1 MTDPTPHTPPPLS
14 IPLALLPLVFL
25 VALLAIVISLF
36 GSDSLSGGSQIA
48 LLLTCGLCFLIARLA
63 RKTPWDAF
71 EKAITRQI
79 AGVVPALLL
88 LMLIGAL
95 SGCWMVSGIVPTLIY
110 YGMHILHP
118 AFFLVSC
125 CIICALVST
134 MTGSSWTTV
143 ATIGIALLGIGRAQG
158 FDDGWIAGAIL
169 SGAYFGD
176 KISPLSDT
184 TVLASSSARVP
195 LFTHIRY
202 MFITTT
208 PALVVALIVFTLA
221 GLNHPAAEAGQVA
234 AMGQAL
240 QERFCITPWLLL
252 VPLGTG
258 VMIAKRVPPIVT
270 LFLATLAAIAFA
282 LIFQREALYEIAALP
297 QRDGWALA
305 KGSLMSIFGSTALSS
320 PNTELASL
328 IATRG
333 MSGMMDTIWLIL
345 CAMCF
350 GGSMTASGITES
362 IARLFRRF
370 TRNRT
375 TMVASTVGGGL
386 FFNTVSAD
394 QYLSIILTTGL
405 FRDIYERN
413 GYENRLL
420 SRTAEDSVTV
430 TSPLIPWNS
439 CGMTQ
444 ATVLGVPTLTY
455 LPYCVFNYVC
465 PLMSIL
471 IAATGYK
478 IYRRA
483 VPSAQPATPSGEEP

>member
-1 MTDPTPHTPPPLS
+1 MTSPNTPDSKPLG
-14 IPLALLPLVFL
+14 PFLTLLPLVFL
-25 VALLAIVISLF
+25 VAMLAIVISLF
-36 GSDSLSGGSQIA
+36 GSDALGGGSQAA
-48 LLLTCGLCFLIARLA
+48 LLLTSGLCYLVGHVA
-63 RKTPWDAF
+63 RKTPWETF

-79 AGVVPALLL
+79 AGVTPAILL

-95 SGCWMVSGIVPTLIY
+95 SGCWMISGVVPTLIY
-110 YGMHILHP
+110 YGMQILHP
-118 AFFLVSC
+118 SVFLLSC
-125 CIICALVST
+125 CVICALVST

-158 FDDGWIAGAIL
+158 FDDGWIAGAII
-169 SGAYFGD
+169 SGSYFGD

-195 LFTHIRY
+195 LFEHIRY
-202 MFITTT
+202 MFITTV
-208 PALVVALIVFTLA
+208 PALAIALIVFAVA
-221 GLNHPAAEAGQVA
+221 GLLHPAMEAGQIASV
-234 AMGQAL
+234 GEAL
-240 QERFCITPWLLL
+240 EARFRITPWLLL
-252 VPLGTG
+252 VPVLTG

-270 LFLATLAAIAFA
+270 LFLSALAAVAFA
-282 LIFQREALYEIAALP
+282 LIFQREALYEIASLP
-297 QRDGWALA
+297 QDSAAALL
-305 KGSLMSIFGSTALSS
+305 KGSLTAIFGSTSLSA
-320 PNTELASL
+320 PDADVASL
-328 IATRG
+328 ISTRG
-333 MSGMMDTIWLIL
+333 MAGMMDTIWLIL

-350 GGSMTASGITES
+350 GGSMTAAGITES
-362 IARLFRRF
+362 IARLFRHF
-370 TRNRT
+370 TRTRT
-375 TMVASTVGGGL
+375 GMVSSTVGGGL

-394 QYLSIILTTGL
+394 QYLSIILTTSL

-430 TSPLIPWNS
+430 TSPLIPWNT

-465 PLMSIL
+465 PMVSIL

-483 VPSAQPATPSGEEP
+483 ASPADGTAPGPEKP

>member
-1 MTDPTPHTPPPLS
+1 MTSPNSSDPRPLGTV
-14 IPLALLPLVFL
+14 LTLLPLVFL
-25 VALLAIVISLF
+25 VATLAAVISLF
-36 GSDSLSGGSQIA
+36 GSDSLGGGSQVA
-48 LLLTCGLCFLIARLA
+48 LLLTSGLCYLVARVA
-63 RKTPWDAF
+63 RKTPWETF

-79 AGVVPALLL
+79 SGVAPAILL

-95 SGCWMVSGIVPTLIY
+95 SGCWMVSGVVPTLIY
-110 YGMHILHP
+110 YGMQILHP
-118 AFFLVSC
+118 SFFLVSC
-125 CIICALVST
+125 CVICALVST

-143 ATIGIALLGIGRAQG
+143 ATIGIALIGIGRAQG
-158 FDDGWIAGAIL
+158 FDDGWTAGAII

-195 LFTHIRY
+195 LFEHIRY
-202 MFITTT
+202 MFITTV
-208 PALVVALIVFTLA
+208 PALAVALVVFTVA
-221 GLNHPAAEAGQVA
+221 GLLHPAQEAGQTA
-234 AMGQAL
+234 AVGEAL
-240 QERFCITPWLLL
+240 RARFCITPWLLL
-252 VPLGTG
+252 VPVLTG
-258 VMIAKRVPPIVT
+258 VMIARRVPPIVT
-270 LFLATLAAIAFA
+270 LFLSALAAIAFA
-282 LIFQREALYEIAALP
+282 LVFQRGALYEIAALP
-297 QRDGWALA
+297 ARDGWALF
-305 KGSLMSIFGSTALSS
+305 KGSLITLFGHTSLSTPDAG
-320 PNTELASL
+320 LAEL

-350 GGSMTASGITES
+350 GGSMAAAGITEGV
-362 IARLFRRF
+362 ARFFRRF
-370 TRNRT
+370 TRRRT
-375 TMVASTVGGGL
+375 SMVASTVGGGL

-405 FRDIYERN
+405 FRDIYERG

-430 TSPLIPWNS
+430 TSALIPWNT

-455 LPYCVFNYVC
+455 LPYCVFNYLC

-483 VPSAQPATPSGEEP
+483 ASPADGTAPATEKP

>member
-1 MTDPTPHTPPPLS
+1 MTSPNTPDSKPLG
-14 IPLALLPLVFL
+14 PFLTLLPLVFL
-25 VALLAIVISLF
+25 VAMLAIVISLF
-36 GSDSLSGGSQIA
+36 GSDALGGGSQAA
-48 LLLTCGLCFLIARLA
+48 LLLTSGLCYLVGHVA
-63 RKTPWDAF
+63 RKTPWETF

-79 AGVVPALLL
+79 AGVTPAILL

-95 SGCWMVSGIVPTLIY
+95 SGCWMISGVVPTLIY
-110 YGMHILHP
+110 YGMQILHP
-118 AFFLVSC
+118 SVFLLSC
-125 CIICALVST
+125 CVICALVST

-158 FDDGWIAGAIL
+158 FDDGWIAGAII
-169 SGAYFGD
+169 SGSYFGD

-195 LFTHIRY
+195 LFEHIRY
-202 MFITTT
+202 MFITTV
-208 PALVVALIVFTLA
+208 PALAIALIVFAVA
-221 GLNHPAAEAGQVA
+221 GLLHPAMEAGQIASV
-234 AMGQAL
+234 GEAL
-240 QERFCITPWLLL
+240 EARFRITPWLLL
-252 VPLGTG
+252 VPVLTG

-270 LFLATLAAIAFA
+270 LFLSALAAVAFA

-297 QRDGWALA
+297 EQNGWALV
-305 KGSLMSIFGSTALSS
+305 KGSLITLFGHTALQT
-320 PNTELASL
+320 PDAGLAELIS
-328 IATRG
+328 TRG
-333 MSGMMDTIWLIL
+333 MGGMMDTIWLIL

-350 GGSMTASGITES
+350 GGSMAAAGITEGV
-362 IARLFRRF
+362 ARFFRRF
-370 TRNRT
+370 TRRRT
-375 TMVASTVGGGL
+375 SMVASTVGGGL

-394 QYLSIILTTGL
+394 QYLSIILTTSL

-430 TSPLIPWNS
+430 TSPLIPWNT

-465 PLMSIL
+465 PMVSIL

-483 VPSAQPATPSGEEP
+483 ASPADGTAPGPEKP

>member
-1 MTDPTPHTPPPLS
+1 MTTPTPHTPPPLS
-14 IPLALLPLVFL
+14 IPLALLPIIFL
-25 VALLAIVISLF
+25 VALLAAVISLY
-36 GSDSLSGGSQIA
+36 GSDSLAGGSQIA
-48 LLLTCGLCFLIARLA
+48 LLLTSGLCYLIARLA
-63 RKTPWDAF
+63 RKTPWEAF
-71 EKAITRQI
+71 EQAITRQV
-79 AGVVPALLL
+79 AGVTPALLL

-95 SGCWMVSGIVPTLIY
+95 SGCWMVSGVVPTLIC
-110 YGMHILHP
+110 YGMQILHP
-118 AFFLVSC
+118 SFFLVSC
-125 CIICALVST
+125 CAICALVST

-158 FDDGWIAGAIL
+158 FDDGWIAGAII

-208 PALVVALIVFTLA
+208 PALLVALVVFTIA
-221 GLNHPAAEAGQVA
+221 GLNHPDAGADQAAAVSN
-234 AMGQAL
+234 AL
-240 QERFCITPWLLL
+240 QQRFCITPWLFV
-252 VPLGTG
+252 VPVLTG
-258 VMIAKRVPPIVT
+258 IMIAKRIPPIVT
-270 LFLATLAAIAFA
+270 LFLSTLAATACA
-282 LIFQREALYEIAALP
+282 LIFQREALYEIASLP
-297 QRDGWALA
+297 QDSAAALL
-305 KGSLMSIFGSTALSS
+305 KGSLTAIFGSTSLST
-320 PNTELASL
+320 PDADVASL
-328 IATRG
+328 ISTRG
-333 MSGMMDTIWLIL
+333 MAGMMDTIWLIL

-350 GGSMTASGITES
+350 GGSMTAAGITES
-362 IARLFRRF
+362 IARLFRHF
-370 TRNRT
+370 TRTRT
-375 TMVASTVGGGL
+375 GMVSSTVGGGL

-394 QYLSIILTTGL
+394 QYLSIILTTSL

-430 TSPLIPWNS
+430 TSPLIPWNT

-465 PLMSIL
+465 PMVSIL

-483 VPSAQPATPSGEEP
+483 ASPADGTAPGPEKP

>member
-1 MTDPTPHTPPPLS
+1 MTSPNTPDSKPLG
-14 IPLALLPLVFL
+14 PFLTLLPLVFL
-25 VALLAIVISLF
+25 VAMLAIVISLF
-36 GSDSLSGGSQIA
+36 GSDALGGGSQAA
-48 LLLTCGLCFLIARLA
+48 LLLTSGLCYLVGHVA
-63 RKTPWDAF
+63 RKTPWETF

-79 AGVVPALLL
+79 AGVTPAILL

-95 SGCWMVSGIVPTLIY
+95 SGCWMISGVVPTLIY
-110 YGMHILHP
+110 YGMQILHP
-118 AFFLVSC
+118 SVFLLSC
-125 CIICALVST
+125 CVICALVST

-158 FDDGWIAGAIL
+158 FDDGWIAGAII
-169 SGAYFGD
+169 SGSYFGD

-195 LFTHIRY
+195 LFEHIRY
-202 MFITTT
+202 MFITTV
-208 PALVVALIVFTLA
+208 PALAIALIVFAVA
-221 GLNHPAAEAGQVA
+221 GLLHPAMEAGQIASV
-234 AMGQAL
+234 GEAL
-240 QERFCITPWLLL
+240 EARFRITPWLLL
-252 VPLGTG
+252 VPVLTG

-270 LFLATLAAIAFA
+270 LFLSALAAVAFA
-282 LIFQREALYEIAALP
+282 LIFQREALYEIASLP
-297 QRDGWALA
+297 QDSAAALL
-305 KGSLMSIFGSTALSS
+305 KGSLTAIFGSPSLAA
-320 PNTELASL
+320 PDADVASL
-328 IATRG
+328 ISTRG
-333 MSGMMDTIWLIL
+333 MAGMMDTIWLIL

-350 GGSMTASGITES
+350 GGSMTAAGITES
-362 IARLFRRF
+362 IARLFRHF
-370 TRNRT
+370 TRTRT
-375 TMVASTVGGGL
+375 GMVSSTVGGGL

-394 QYLSIILTTGL
+394 QYLSIILTTSL

-430 TSPLIPWNS
+430 TSPLIPWNT

-465 PLMSIL
+465 PMVSIL

-483 VPSAQPATPSGEEP
+483 ASPADGTAPGPEKP

>member
-1 MTDPTPHTPPPLS
+1 MTSPNTPDSKPLG
-14 IPLALLPLVFL
+14 PFLTLLPLVFL
-25 VALLAIVISLF
+25 VAMLAIVISLF
-36 GSDSLSGGSQIA
+36 GSDALGGGSQAA
-48 LLLTCGLCFLIARLA
+48 LLLTSGLCYLVGHVA
-63 RKTPWDAF
+63 RKTPWETF

-79 AGVVPALLL
+79 AGVTPAILL

-95 SGCWMVSGIVPTLIY
+95 SGCWMISGVVPTLIY
-110 YGMHILHP
+110 YGMQILHP
-118 AFFLVSC
+118 SVFLLSC
-125 CIICALVST
+125 CVICALVST

-158 FDDGWIAGAIL
+158 FDDGWIAGAII
-169 SGAYFGD
+169 SGSYFGD

-195 LFTHIRY
+195 LFEHIRY
-202 MFITTT
+202 MFITTV
-208 PALVVALIVFTLA
+208 PALAIALIVFAVA
-221 GLNHPAAEAGQVA
+221 GLLHPAMEAGQIASV
-234 AMGQAL
+234 GEAL
-240 QERFCITPWLLL
+240 EARFRITPWLLL
-252 VPLGTG
+252 VPVLTG

-270 LFLATLAAIAFA
+270 LFLSALAAVAFA
-282 LIFQREALYEIAALP
+282 LIFQREALYEIASLP
-297 QRDGWALA
+297 QDSAAALL
-305 KGSLMSIFGSTALSS
+305 KGSLTAIFGSTSLST
-320 PNTELASL
+320 PDADVASL
-328 IATRG
+328 ISTRG
-333 MSGMMDTIWLIL
+333 MAGMMDTIWLIL

-350 GGSMTASGITES
+350 GGSMTAAGITES
-362 IARLFRRF
+362 IARLFRHF
-370 TRNRT
+370 TRTRT
-375 TMVASTVGGGL
+375 GMVSSTVGGGL

-394 QYLSIILTTGL
+394 QYLSIILTTSL

-430 TSPLIPWNS
+430 TSPLIPWNT

-465 PLMSIL
+465 PMVSIL

-483 VPSAQPATPSGEEP
+483 ASPADGTAPGPEKP